1 MQQVHT
7 VDELRSAVAAWRRA
21 GESVA
26 LVPTMGN
33 LHDGHMSLV
42 SLAAAHAERIVVSVF
57 VNPTQFGPNEDFDS
71 YPRTLDQD
79 SRKLAEVG
87 VGLLFVPSVREVY
100 PRDVS
105 LSTIVSV
112 PEITDQL
119 CGAHRPGHFDGVTS
133 VVCRLFNICS
143 PDVAVFGQ
151 KDYQQLVV
159 LRQMV
164 ADLHLPVTLIAA
176 PTARSRNGLALSSR
190 NGGLSEEDRQT
201 ACAIFETLEFIAS
214 ELRRGRRDFV
224 TLQAEAI
231 ELISASGLEPDY
243 VEIRTADTLRAP
255 AADSARLVVLIAARI
270 GGVRLI
276 DNLLVDPG

>member
-87 VGLLFVPSVREVY
+87 VDLLFVPSVREVY

-201 ACAIFETLEFIAS
+201 ASAIFETLEFIAS

>member
-1 MQQVHT
+1 VQQVHT

-87 VGLLFVPSVREVY
+87 VDLLFVPSVREVY

-201 ACAIFETLEFIAS
+201 ASAIFETLEFIAS